1 MVLEIL
7 NTGETQRIFCNV
19 CDQETDHMCKGE
31 HYDTQRP
38 DEFYRYRLYVCLQC
52 RTGIVEE
59 FYTNVDMCS
68 EPGRYQYSVSELDE
82 IVSGLEDGQDINDEE
97 IYGEYH
103 YSPKRSQFNLKSKEF
118 QNVPKKLRL
127 MYHEVITAFNN
138 KLPLLCAVGIR
149 ALLEGICAAQNI
161 PGNTLKNKIDGLNT
175 VLGQEIADH
184 LHSIRF
190 LGNIAAH
197 ELEEPRKEEVSLAIE
212 VCEMILTLFYEYI
225 NELNQKTRSLDNLY
239 KTRGNPPQTL
249 WKGFKKS
256 DWD

>member
-1 MVLEIL
+1 MELEIL

-19 CDQETDHMCKGE
+19 CEQEADHMCKGE

-52 RTGIVEE
+52 ETGIVEE
-59 FYTNVDMCS
+59 FYTNVEICYESGEFYSAPEFDDM
-68 EPGRYQYSVSELDE
+68 VSW
-82 IVSGLEDGQDINDEE
+82 LEAGHDIETE
-97 IYGEYH
+97 QIYGEYH
-103 YSPKRSQFNLKSKEF
+103 YAPKSRQADHKPQEF
-118 QNVPKKLRL
+118 KKVPKKLRL
-127 MYHEVITAFNN
+127 MYNEVIIAFND
-138 KLPLLCAVGIR
+138 KLPILCAIGIR

-161 PGNTLKNKIDGLNT
+161 PGNTLKNKVDGLST
-175 VLGQEIADH
+175 ILEQEISDN

-197 ELEEPRKEEVSLAIE
+197 ELEEPTKEEVSLAIE
-212 VCEMILTLFYEYI
+212 VCEMILILFYEYM
-225 NELNQKTRSLDNLY
+225 NELDLKTRSLDKLY

-256 DWD
+256 DWA